1 MADASFNCDDSAFG
15 ALLAEALALSA
26 NGEGRSI
33 DAFRAAAQAAQRD
46 GWQVLVAGLRSVG
59 KSSFVCTLWGDA
71 ALLPT
76 AVQDCTQT
84 NTLIRAPNPGEA
96 DRGIYVEYLTRDE
109 ALDFAARGLAFYRLG
124 QFLNETLGP
133 LGPRL
138 DEGPVEE
145 RLRAAIDATRKIF
158 RERESLYVLNERL
171 VDDLE
176 ELEKFFAF
184 LESKSYRPG
193 ERAAVN
199 WDDRREHLMGV
210 RGEDGR
216 KLDTGKQLAYRRVE
230 LARATER
237 WHVAPPRV
245 MDSPW
250 IPTFHN
256 ARRAE
261 LIRGEAAVCDA
272 LVILAL
278 PEAFELEEWTVQALK
293 ERPELA
299 QRTAVVFNQVD
310 TVDAA
315 TLFARDGFAHAF
327 RENAK
332 RLAKYGI
339 PEANLFVACARL
351 PFLEESGVTGFL
363 AERVER
369 MKKILA
375 QLAGQAQGRADEIF
389 ARRLKAA
396 CDPGDCG
403 IATLRRHLEGWGG
416 AEAAERRRR
425 AALAALRKV
434 DVFDLPE
441 DARAAWNALRT
452 RGAK

>member
-1 MADASFNCDDSAFG
+1 MADASFNRDDPAFD
-15 ALLAEALALSA
+15 ALLAEALALCA
-26 NGEGRSI
+26 KGEGKSI
-33 DAFRAAAQAAQRD
+33 DAFRSAAEAAQRD

-59 KSSFVCTLWGDA
+59 KSSFVCTLWGDP

-84 NTLIRAPNPGEA
+84 NTLIRAPNSGEA
-96 DRGIYVEYLTRDE
+96 DRGIFVEYLTRDE
-109 ALDFAARGLAFYRLG
+109 ALDFAARGLAFYRIG
-124 QFLNETLGP
+124 QFLSETLGP

-145 RLRAAIDATRKIF
+145 RLRSGLDAARKIF
-158 RERESLYVLNERL
+158 REREDLYVLNERL

-176 ELEKFFAF
+176 ELERFFAF
-184 LESKSYRPG
+184 LESKAYRPG
-193 ERAAVN
+193 ERASVN

-261 LIRGEAAVCDA
+261 LIRGEARTCDA
-272 LVILAL
+272 LVVLAL

-299 QRTAVVFNQVD
+299 ERTAVVFNQVD
-310 TVDAA
+310 TADAA

-327 RENAK
+327 RENAN
-332 RLAKYGI
+332 RLRKHGI
-339 PEANLFVACARL
+339 PEENLFVACARL

-369 MKKILA
+369 MRRILA
-375 QLAGQAQGRADEIF
+375 QLAGQAQGRADEPF
-389 ARRLKAA
+389 VRRLKAA
-396 CDPGDCG
+396 CDPADCG
-403 IATLRRHLEGWGG
+403 IVTLRRHLEGWGG
-416 AEAAERRRR
+416 AEAAGRRRR
-425 AALAALRKV
+425 AAREALRKV

-441 DARAAWNALRT
+441 GDRAAWNALRA
-452 RGAK
+452 RAGK